1 MADLSEVQPT
11 QEQPIPVLP
20 APQANPEPTSAAK
33 KSGKIGIIIGGLL
46 FLAIM
51 IGAVVL
57 LLQPGVPTGQI
68 RDIFIIFLAMQSFV
82 IGAVL
87 VILVV
92 QISLLTNLLQ
102 NEIKPIL
109 KTTNDTVNTIKGT
122 TVFISNNLAEPV
134 IKLNE
139 FMAGFKKFLD
149 ILRPSKR

>member
-1 MADLSEVQPT
+1 MADLPETLRVP
-11 QEQPIPVLP
+11 EQALP
-20 APQANPEPTSAAK
+20 ALPEPQVTQQPSPSAP
-33 KSGKIGIIIGGLL
+33 KSSKVGFIVGGVLVLGLL
-46 FLAIM
+46 IT
-51 IGAVVL
+51 GVVL
-57 LLQPGVPTGQI
+57 LLQPGAPTAQI
-68 RDIFIIFLAMQSFV
+68 RDIFIIFLALQSFV

-139 FMAGFKKFLD
+139 FMAGFKKFMD
-149 ILRPSKR
+149 ILRPNKR